1 MKRLILVLGLLTASG
16 FAQFSLPPIQ
26 VSAADPAVCTTS
38 GGIGELKIYYNTV
51 SHTFKFCSSA
61 NTWSAFSG
69 NPFTSGGTTANVIP
83 KSNGSSLLQDSPL
96 MSPDANTVQQ
106 SNTTTAQTFN
116 VYSTADTNAAPT
128 NYERLSLQFAGSQFV
143 IKAEKGGTG
152 AARTIALQPGAG
164 NTVKIL
170 SGGGANVFQIAGD
183 TGLNNFYGA
192 VSTVGQGLVPI
203 YGVTSQKAE
212 TTTADANVLTVT
224 PPAAVGTYRVSV
236 NVSVSAATAGVIAW
250 TLSWTDSNGNAQ
262 SNIAM
267 PLFQLATAS
276 PNTTF
281 TTSAAGNYTGTST
294 IDVNNAAAA
303 IVVKWVGGGTTTA
316 KMSAFI
322 ERIQ

>member
-1 MKRLILVLGLLTASG
+1 MKRLVLVLGLLTASG

-106 SNTTTAQTFN
+106 ANTTTAQTFYIYN
-116 VYSTADTNAAPT
+116 TTDSNSSPT
-128 NYERLSLQFAGSQFV
+128 NYERLALTFV
-143 IKAEKGGTG
+143 SNAVRIAAQKGGTG
-152 AARTIALQPGAG
+152 TSRAIGLQVGTG
-164 NTVKIL
+164 QVL
-170 SGGGANVFQIAGD
+170 SVLDGGGSNRFQIAGD
-183 TGLNNFYGA
+183 TGTVNFYNA
-192 VSTVGQGLVPI
+192 TTAVGQGLVPI
-203 YGVTSQKAE
+203 LGVTSQRAE

-224 PPAAVGTYRVSV
+224 PPATVATYRVSV
-236 NVSVSAATAGVIAW
+236 NISVSSATSGVIAW